1 LEQKHG
7 RFSCTFFFK
16 FCFGSYEFSINNVFS
31 WKVILFEARTK
42 EEEVLNSN
50 LMNISRCI
58 ELLWDWSWKDNL
70 QNGQYWMIIL
80 LSFPLFLNFFQAFP
94 VKKDLVKQIISFLLM
109 NFDFKRSLIN
119 FALLCSFKSL
129 NGALQAL
136 EIFQYSNYPYIGG
149 FSAWW

>member
-58 ELLWDWSWKDNL
+58 ELLWDWF
-70 QNGQYWMIIL
+70 
-80 LSFPLFLNFFQAFP
+80 SFPLFLNLFQAFP
-94 VKKDLVKQIISFLLM
+94 VKKDVVKQIISFLLM

-119 FALLCSFKSL
+119 FALLCSFKCL
-129 NGALQAL
+129 NRALQAL
-136 EIFQYSNYPYIGG
+136 EIFQYSIYPFIGG